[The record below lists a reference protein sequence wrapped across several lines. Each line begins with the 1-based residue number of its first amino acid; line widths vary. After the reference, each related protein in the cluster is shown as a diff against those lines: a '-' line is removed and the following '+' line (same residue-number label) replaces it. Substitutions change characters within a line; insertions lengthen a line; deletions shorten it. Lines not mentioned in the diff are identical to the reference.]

1 MGAGGFVGAL
11 EFCGETVL
19 GLDICVFSYSQN
31 LPRPA
36 ATLAWLLSSGAW
48 TGNRYP

>member
-31 LPRPA
+31 LPVRGHAGLA
-36 ATLAWLLSSGAW
+36 AIEWRLDGE
-48 TGNRYP
+48 